1 VTLAEAGI
9 IAIGVSSFSAIGCAV
24 AVGIALLGQ
33 RGLRAMDVRLADGKR
48 LTITNRMP
56 AEEIARRVQI
66 IEQGLASFKTA
77 PAANPA
83 PARAYAGTAAGLEE

>member
-1 VTLAEAGI
+1 MTLEEAGKLVI
-9 IAIGVSSFSAIGCAV
+9 WGGGFSAIGSLAV
-24 AVGIALLGQ
+24 ILFLLLDR